1 MVPLLDYVPKLREA
15 TEVQC
20 KGVYCGM
27 PSYFPISHMLKRNWF
42 LPAGPPPGASSK
54 LVLESVKKTSSN
66 SRNYTFIGHFPPNAR
81 LHLQPLPGYSLLSWS
96 LESFIPP
103 VTPYGDEGL
112 GCYYIMYTR
121 GNGGGETKLWIEVKG
136 DIDVSPVLEVSLI
149 SVYINPPSSTSDELQ
164 QLLSLLPSWVSTISW
179 TSIMDN
185 MTF

>member
-1 MVPLLDYVPKLREA
+1 
-15 TEVQC
+15 
-20 KGVYCGM
+20 
-27 PSYFPISHMLKRNWF
+27 MLKRNWF

-66 SRNYTFIGHFPPNAR
+66 SRNYTFIGRFPPNAR

-179 TSIMDN
+179 TSVMDN
-185 MTF
+185 VTF